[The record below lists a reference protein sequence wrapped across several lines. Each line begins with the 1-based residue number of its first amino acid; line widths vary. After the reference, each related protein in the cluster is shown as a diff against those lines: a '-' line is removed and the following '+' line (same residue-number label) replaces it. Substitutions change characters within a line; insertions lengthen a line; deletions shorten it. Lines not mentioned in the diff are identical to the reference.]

1 MSAGPRWLPA
11 SWQSQWAAW
20 SARERA
26 GVVLAAVL
34 LVLALL
40 WSLAVAPAWR
50 QWQQGLGQTSELQQQ
65 WQSMQAWQAQAQAL
79 KSQTRIGPDEAQR
92 LLQSSAAALGP
103 MASVSFNG
111 DMATAQFKSVSGSAL
126 AQWLATAR
134 SQAQA
139 LPVQA
144 RLNRSPGT
152 GPVVWDG
159 QIVLQLPPKAKP

>member
-1 MSAGPRWLPA
+1 MSAWPRWLPA
-11 SWQSQWAAW
+11 RWQSQWSAW

-34 LVLALL
+34 LVWALL

-50 QWQQGLGQTSELQQQ
+50 QWQQGLGQTAALQQQ

-79 KSQTRIGPDEAQR
+79 KSQTRIGPDESQR
-92 LLQSSAAALGP
+92 LLQNSVAALGP
-103 MASVSFNG
+103 LATVSFNG
-111 DMATAQFKSVSGSAL
+111 DMATTQFKGISGSAL

-144 RLNRSPGT
+144 RLNRGPGT

>member
-1 MSAGPRWLPA
+1 MSAWPRWLPA
-11 SWQSQWAAW
+11 SWPNHWSGW

-26 GVVLAAVL
+26 GVGLAAGL
-34 LVLALL
+34 LLLALL

-50 QWQQGLGQTSELQQQ
+50 QWQQGLGQTAALQQQ
-65 WQSMQAWQAQAQAL
+65 WQSMQAWQAQANAL
-79 KSQTRIGPDEAQR
+79 KAQPRIGPDQAQR
-92 LLQSSAAALGP
+92 LLQTSASALGP
-103 MASVSFNG
+103 VVSLSFNA

-126 AQWLATAR
+126 AQWLAMAR

-152 GPVVWDG
+152 GPVAWDG
-159 QIVLQLPPKAKP
+159 QVVLQLPSKAQP